1 MCSGPVWEGS
11 SNLPRLMWG
20 VGRNTGA
27 SGSCHRML
35 GLDAFSS
42 WMSVGHESVF
52 RPRQA
57 PLPAHLRARTGP
69 PTMVVLLLQ
78 PTTGQLQGQ
87 GCIMPLVL
95 SLQAQAQWQSNL
107 LQGFQW
113 WTQVQG
119 ALWGKGQELV
129 S

>member
-1 MCSGPVWEGS
+1 
-11 SNLPRLMWG
+11 
-20 VGRNTGA
+20 
-27 SGSCHRML
+27 
-35 GLDAFSS
+35 
-42 WMSVGHESVF
+42 
-52 RPRQA
+52 
-57 PLPAHLRARTGP
+57 
-69 PTMVVLLLQ
+69 
-78 PTTGQLQGQ
+78 
-87 GCIMPLVL
+87 MPLVL